1 MLDFRRLAHES
12 DDELDRRDIIDKH
25 LACADGLPGSDNI
38 DLPRCHNIVT
48 EWAEGVKPYT
58 NLLLAKGVKVEPDD
72 TEAKVRIRAMI
83 QFLWRGAGL
92 RYNPAKR
99 AEDCVWEL
107 PDAFVHGALYGDG
120 GTCGTLAI
128 VYAAVGRRLGYPV
141 KLATSRSPK
150 WGHVFCRWEDPN
162 GEVFNFEA
170 NSTGVGFM
178 SDDHYREKGL
188 TPEVEKGGL
197 FLKSLTP
204 RQELAMF
211 LSERATQAYEC
222 GRLFECVDA
231 WAYAWSLSPENVIY
245 LNTLE
250 DRYEK
255 WQEDL
260 NRRTPPGFPKGWFKV
275 TQRRYPVALPLAWE
289 QKIIC
294 HQAVDHLLNDPGAD
308 SRWWAPLRQGDR
320 WARTPQDMWVDS
332 RPGGLDVVLR

>member
-1 MLDFRRLAHES
+1 
-12 DDELDRRDIIDKH
+12 
-25 LACADGLPGSDNI
+25 
-38 DLPRCHNIVT
+38 
-48 EWAEGVKPYT
+48 
-58 NLLLAKGVKVEPDD
+58 
-72 TEAKVRIRAMI
+72 
-83 QFLWRGAGL
+83 
-92 RYNPAKR
+92 
-99 AEDCVWEL
+99 
-107 PDAFVHGALYGDG
+107 
-120 GTCGTLAI
+120 LAI

-150 WGHVFCRWEDPN
+150 WGHVFCRWEDAN

-170 NSTGVGFM
+170 NWTGVGFM

-250 DRYEK
+250 DRYKK

-275 TQRRYPVALPLAWE
+275 TQRRYPDALPLVWE

-294 HQAVDHLLNDPGAD
+294 HQAVANLLNDPAAD
-308 SRWWAPLRQGDR
+308 GRWWAPLRQRDR
-320 WARTPQDMWVDS
+320 WARTPRGHVGRFPTRGPRRCASVTAPKLRFLTPKETTDVGHHHPPLAAG
-332 RPGGLDVVLR
+332 RPDPVQGRRRELVP